1 MGTMQIPNDP
11 IQNALGPATAALGI
25 ENAWIAVAFILLV
38 LLALFVVLYLRKRRA
53 LRRAL
58 ERIDGLEQEVLGLTA
73 MTHLSEGSLSADGD
87 SVVYQSEGVDQ
98 QIAYDEFPD
107 DATPVVKHPEDIE
120 DVTAEEEIEDVVA
133 TIHDTIYQRVNT
145 AHLIDE
151 ELEDRFVAP
160 SEESGERVSDTALEP
175 KGGFAEPLDSDGPA
189 NVPAPKGPAT
199 ELKPLSADE
208 IRESRE
214 SARVTAAQDAQ
225 REKRLGRFSRARES
239 RHEKRLVKQ
248 ERKARRRS
256 ARAAAESEMAAQFE
270 REDDTLS

>member
-11 IQNALGPATAALGI
+11 IQQVLGPATAALGI

-38 LLALFVVLYLRKRRA
+38 LLVLFVVLYLRKRRA
-53 LRRAL
+53 LRRSL
-58 ERIDGLEQEVLGLTA
+58 ERIDDLEQQVLGLTA
-73 MTHLSEGSLSADGD
+73 MTHLSEGSLSAEGD
-87 SVVYQSEGVDQ
+87 SVVYQSEGVPQ

-107 DATPVVKHPEDIE
+107 DAAPVVKHPEDIG

-160 SEESGERVSDTALEP
+160 SKENDEHVSDAAFGPRDEVTESS
-175 KGGFAEPLDSDGPA
+175 GSDQLA
-189 NVPAPKGPAT
+189 NAQDPKGPST

-214 SARVTAAQDAQ
+214 SARAIAAQEDH
-225 REKRLGRFSRARES
+225 REKRRGRFSRARES

-248 ERKARRRS
+248 ERTARRRS

-270 REDDTLS
+270 WEDDTLQ

>member
-25 ENAWIAVAFILLV
+25 ENAWIAVAFIFLV
-38 LLALFVVLYLRKRRA
+38 LLALFVALYLRKRRA

-58 ERIDGLEQEVLGLTA
+58 ERIDDLEQEVLGLTA

-87 SVVYQSEGVDQ
+87 SVVYQSEGVGQ

-133 TIHDTIYQRVNT
+133 TIHDTIYQRVST

-160 SEESGERVSDTALEP
+160 SEENGERVSDTALEP
-175 KGGFAEPLDSDGPA
+175 KGGFAESLDSDEPA

-214 SARVTAAQDAQ
+214 NARVTAAQDAQ
-225 REKRLGRFSRARES
+225 REKRRGRFSRARES

>member
-11 IQNALGPATAALGI
+11 IQQALGPATAALGI

-38 LLALFVVLYLRKRRA
+38 LLVLFVVLYLRKCRT
-53 LRRAL
+53 LRRSL
-58 ERIDGLEQEVLGLTA
+58 ERIDDLEQQVLGLTA

-87 SVVYQSEGVDQ
+87 SVVYQSEGVGQ
-98 QIAYDEFPD
+98 QIAYEEFPD
-107 DATPVVKHPEDIE
+107 DVAPVVKHPEDIE
-120 DVTAEEEIEDVVA
+120 DVTTEEEIEDVVA
-133 TIHDTIYQRVNT
+133 TIHDTIYQRVST

-160 SEESGERVSDTALEP
+160 SKENDEHVSDAAFGPRDEVTESSGSDQLANAQDP
-175 KGGFAEPLDSDGPA
+175 KGLS
-189 NVPAPKGPAT
+189 T

-214 SARVTAAQDAQ
+214 SARAIAAQEDH
-225 REKRLGRFSRARES
+225 REKRRGRFSRARES

-270 REDDTLS
+270 REDDTLQ